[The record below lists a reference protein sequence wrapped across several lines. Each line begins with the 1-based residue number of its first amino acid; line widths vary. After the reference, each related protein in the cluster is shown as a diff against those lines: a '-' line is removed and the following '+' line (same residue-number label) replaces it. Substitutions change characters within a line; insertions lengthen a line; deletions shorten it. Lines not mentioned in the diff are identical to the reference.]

1 MSNQDSQARE
11 MLKGAK
17 LYCTE
22 PRVSI
27 LKAMIN
33 KAKPLGQN
41 QLAKLL
47 SKNHFDK
54 VTIYRTLECFLD
66 TGLVHKAFLQKRAWF
81 FELAH
86 NCSKIQCHPH
96 FTCTK
101 CGSTECLIGASVPMV
116 KGLKKGIVIYRQQ
129 TRLEGLCQKCNSVT
143 N

>member
-1 MSNQDSQARE
+1 MSNQNSQARE
-11 MLKGAK
+11 MLKSAK

-22 PRVSI
+22 PRMSI

-33 KAKPLGQN
+33 SDRPLDQN
-41 QLAKLL
+41 ELAKLL

-66 TGLVHKAFLQKRAWF
+66 AGLVHKAFLQKRAWF
-81 FELAH
+81 FELTH
-86 NCSKIQCHPH
+86 HCSKIQCHPH

-101 CGSTECLIGASVPMV
+101 CGLTECLIDVPVPMV
-116 KGLKKGIVIYRQQ
+116 KGLKKGIVIHRQQ
-129 TRLEGLCQKCNSVT
+129 TRLEGLCEKCNSVT